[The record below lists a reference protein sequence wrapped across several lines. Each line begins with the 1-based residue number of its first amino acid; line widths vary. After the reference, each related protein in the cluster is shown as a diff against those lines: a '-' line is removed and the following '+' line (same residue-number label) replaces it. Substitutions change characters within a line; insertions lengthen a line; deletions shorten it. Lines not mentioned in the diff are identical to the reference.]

1 VSESEFHA
9 PYQKEVMDGEPSF
22 WRPRWLNRNL
32 VCLFAGRALRS
43 ATQAY
48 LVVVVPLYLAQL
60 GYDATHIGAMFA
72 IVAVASAVMA
82 ALTGVMSDRFGR
94 KAMLVVISLLTAA
107 GGAVLAFAT
116 SFAVL
121 TAAAAA
127 GTIGRGGG
135 AGSAGAFG
143 PYYPAEQPLIAEQVS
158 DLQRTTVFGA
168 LSFVAVL
175 GGAAGSLLAWA
186 PRLMQQ
192 GLGMSIL
199 DGYRALFVL
208 TAAIGLAMVAVVLP
222 VREVRHPSQRAIR
235 AKRDSSSRR
244 RRRMGTGDLRL
255 GLSRESWRLIWRFMI
270 TALTNG
276 LSIGMLGPLL
286 VYWFYRRYGVDAAEI
301 GKLYFAL
308 NLLAAAPYL
317 LAGRM
322 ALRFGSVNA
331 VVVCRAAAA
340 VLLGVMVLMPSFWLA
355 GLFYGLRM
363 IFNTLSIPVRQS
375 FLMGVIPGP
384 ERSSAA
390 GMTSVP
396 AQAGSSVSPYIAGYL
411 MQYTSLE
418 LPLEIAA
425 ALQAVNA
432 LLYYLFFRAVRPPEE
447 ISADTGERL

>member
-1 VSESEFHA
+1 MSETEFQTVSQEEII
-9 PYQKEVMDGEPSF
+9 DREPSL

-48 LVVVVPLYLAQL
+48 LVIVAPLYLAQL
-60 GYDATHIGAMFA
+60 GYDATHIGVMFA

-82 ALTGVMSDRFGR
+82 AFTGVMSDRFGR
-94 KAMLVVISLLTAA
+94 KAMLIAISLLTAV
-107 GGAVLAFAT
+107 GGAVFAYAT
-116 SFAVL
+116 GFVAL

-186 PRLMQQ
+186 PRLMQV
-192 GLGMSIL
+192 GLGLPIL

-208 TAAIGLAMVAVVLP
+208 TAVLGLAMVAVVLP
-222 VREVRHPSQRAIR
+222 VREVHHAAPPALRAR
-235 AKRDSSSRR
+235 RDSSLRR
-244 RRRMGTGDLRL
+244 RGRLKTGELRL
-255 GLSRESWRLIWRFMI
+255 GLSRESWRLVWRFMV

-322 ALRFGSVNA
+322 ASRFGSVNA
-331 VVVCRAAAA
+331 VVVCRAVAA
-340 VLLGVMVLMPSFWLA
+340 VLLAVMVVMPRFWMA

-375 FLMGVIPGP
+375 FLMGVIPGR

-390 GMTSVP
+390 GMTSAP
-396 AQAGSSVSPYIAGYL
+396 AQAGSSISPYIAGYL
-411 MQYTSLE
+411 MQHAALE

-425 ALQAVNA
+425 ALQAVNSV
-432 LLYYLFFRAVRPPEE
+432 LYYFFFRAVRPPEE